1 MIDDPSLSTNRRLD
15 GCLGGEAGPTVLGK
29 KFPLFGSKLILSMQ
43 LDPSRFDH
51 SQQTVFYFKVQV
63 IHNFTPWQH
72 FVSNQFVL
80 TIQCIHKSK
89 EGAWHPASTSTAIK
103 GVRIKVRMHVKVCT
117 SALKVRAWVL
127 KVPARVL
134 KAYGSVSE
142 ACTWVSKLEGAVAVM
157 CPLHAPDI
165 YTPALSSERRP
176 EMPVAREA
184 RDLLPIQSL
193 FRSIDFG
200 PSSLPPFL
208 LILSPT
214 NGVTSSSVEHS
225 LKRRK

>member
-1 MIDDPSLSTNRRLD
+1 MASSVHIN
-15 GCLGGEAGPTVLGK
+15 CHQ
-29 KFPLFGSKLILSMQ
+29 GSAHQ
-43 LDPSRFDH
+43 GAHAREG
-51 SQQTVFYFKVQV
+51 VYECV
-63 IHNFTPWQH
+63 
-72 FVSNQFVL
+72 
-80 TIQCIHKSK
+80 
-89 EGAWHPASTSTAIK
+89 EGACM
-103 GVRIKVRMHVKVCT
+103 GVEGAGEGVESIRECVGSVHVGVE
-117 SALKVRAWVL
+117 ARRRGRGD
-127 KVPARVL
+127 VPA
-134 KAYGSVSE
+134 
-142 ACTWVSKLEGAVAVM
+142 ACA
-157 CPLHAPDI
+157 DI
-165 YTPALSSERRP
+165 YTPTLSSERRP

>member
-157 CPLHAPDI
+157 CPLHARI
-165 YTPALSSERRP
+165 YTLQRCLRRGGP
-176 EMPVAREA
+176 KCRWRAR
-184 RDLLPIQSL
+184 R
-193 FRSIDFG
+193 
-200 PSSLPPFL
+200 
-208 LILSPT
+208 
-214 NGVTSSSVEHS
+214 VTSYQSDRFSVPSTSTPPPYPHS
-225 LKRRK
+225 Y